1 MGALLGLFGA
11 VVTAA
16 PAFARGPKWQFAA
29 AKPFTLPALFCGFK
43 VQVAPQVDKS
53 FFKILKTSD
62 GSMTFL
68 STGHV
73 HGLVQEPANRK
84 DRHRERVRARET
96 DRIPGRLF
104 HRDGRGAQRELP
116 HASRRAA
123 VRAADRERD
132 RGTAETARHLSES
145 SNATPPGARAYCTN
159 PARAGRPGAGGVPL
173 MSVKKVLTGKSGK
186 SGKSGNGDPR

>member
-1 MGALLGLFGA
+1 MGALLGLFGG

-68 STGHV
+68 STGMFTV
-73 HGLVQEPANRK
+73 SYKNLQTGKTVTENESGPAK
-84 DRHRERVRARET
+84 PTVF
-96 DRIPGRLF
+96 P
-104 HRDGRGAQRELP
+104 DGSSTVTAGAQRELP